1 MGQNHSSL
9 NKHKRKNK
17 ITLYSN
23 LEEEIMCPY
32 CSKIFG
38 KTYNYNEL
46 NIHLQECG
54 IIYAQN
60 HKNSEVYTPNED
72 EDLNQL
78 IFNDIKIYKNNINY
92 NNNYKNIDFE
102 SKIEELHSEILK
114 RKISW
119 EEGSCPII
127 LNRWNFL
134 EESINIIKDI
144 DIYKE
149 WKINFVGE
157 TNYDAGGIMREWLTT
172 LFKTME
178 GDNLKLFVQSET
190 DDYSY
195 IINPFLKRNKYNFKY
210 FDFIGKLMAKA
221 LIDNITVNI
230 CFNKIIYKMILQ
242 ENIEFDE
249 LVFINKP
256 LYDSIKNMKSS
267 GVRDEIECTGLCLY
281 YNIEMKDTDDNIHS
295 FDIIENGKDTLV
307 NNIDDYIDKRIDF
320 MLGLYEPFIKRIRDS
335 LYNIIPKN
343 VIEKFTSDQFE
354 LLLNGRPFIDIEDWK
369 QFTEYREPYH
379 SNHYIINWFWEI
391 LSQLSQKELSN
402 LLMFSTGSSRV
413 PLGGFSSLES
423 NRGNTARFT
432 IESIPYVENKKNFIK
447 AHTCFNRLDIPY
459 FSDKNE
465 LKEAIKFVCNNEI
478 LGFGID

>member
-9 NKHKRKNK
+9 NKNKKKN
-17 ITLYSN
+17 ITIYSN
-23 LEEEIMCPY
+23 IDNEIICPY
-32 CSKIFG
+32 CSKVFDN
-38 KTYNYNEL
+38 TYNYNQL
-46 NIHLQECG
+46 NNHLQECG
-54 IIYAQN
+54 INYSQTCQN
-60 HKNSEVYTPNED
+60 CEVYSPSDD

-78 IFNDIKIYKNNINY
+78 IFNEIILYKNNINY
-92 NNNYKNIDFE
+92 NDNYKNIDFE
-102 SKIEELHSEILK
+102 SKIEELHTEILK
-114 RKISW
+114 KKISW
-119 EEGSCPII
+119 EEGSCPIT
-127 LNRWNFL
+127 LNRYNFL
-134 EESINIIKDI
+134 EESINAIKNI

-149 WKINFVGE
+149 WKISFVGE

-172 LFKTME
+172 SFKTME
-178 GDNLKLFVQSET
+178 GENLKLFVQSET

-195 IINPFLKRNKYNFKY
+195 IINPFLKRNKHNFRY
-210 FDFIGKLMAKA
+210 FDFIGRLMAKA

-242 ENIEFDE
+242 ETIEFDE

-267 GVRDEIECTGLCLY
+267 GLTNDMEWSGLCLY
-281 YNIEMKDTDDNIHS
+281 YNVEMKDTNDNIHS
-295 FDIIENGKDTLV
+295 LDIIQNGKDILV
-307 NNIDDYIDKRIDF
+307 NDIDDYINKRIDF
-320 MLGLYEPFIKRIRDS
+320 MIGLYEPFIKRIRDS

-343 VIEKFTSDQFE
+343 VIEKFSSDQFE

-369 QFTEYREPYH
+369 QFTEYREPYNI
-379 SNHYIINWFWEI
+379 NHYIINWFWEI
-391 LSQLSQKELSN
+391 LYQLSQKELSN

-413 PLGGFSSLES
+413 PLGGFASLES

-432 IESIPYVENKKNFIK
+432 IESIPYIKNKKNFIK

-459 FSDKNE
+459 FTEKKE
-465 LKEAIKFVCNNEI
+465 LEEAIKFVCNNEI